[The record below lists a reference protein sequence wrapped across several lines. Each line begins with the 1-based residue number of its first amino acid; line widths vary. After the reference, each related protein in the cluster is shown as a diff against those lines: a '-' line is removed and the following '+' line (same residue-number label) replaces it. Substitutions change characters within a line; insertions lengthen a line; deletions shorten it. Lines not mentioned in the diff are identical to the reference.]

1 MFNFFSRSNYSN
13 DNEAIT
19 ALMRIT
25 SMGFGDEQDFNKENM
40 LKVIGDIEN
49 EFQNTKNPKIAYWM
63 GIAWRNFTAWHIRG
77 DERKEYLDKAV
88 FCFDKAFSLSTN
100 TLPVQLPLEKRHN
113 AEYLDQIDIAG
124 ELGHMLVDDA
134 PVRDLVRAEKVLKF
148 VFESTDEYEPCL
160 CSYAELFYKRGNYLK
175 SAEIGLNI
183 SDRCAISPEWKDSPP
198 PAPLG
203 IVGSA
208 YRALAKQAKKEGN
221 HKEAVALLE
230 KMRKLKVATEN
241 DIKILEKLKKQL
253 VK

>member
-1 MFNFFSRSNYSN
+1 MFKLFNNSKYKD

-25 SMGFGDEQDFNKENM
+25 SMGFGDEQDFKKENM
-40 LKVIGDIEN
+40 LSVIGDIEK
-49 EFQNTKNPKIAYWM
+49 EFQNTTNPRLVYWL

-77 DERKEYLDKAV
+77 DERKGNLDKAISY
-88 FCFDKAFSLSTN
+88 FNKAFGLSKN

-134 PVRDLVRAEKVLKF
+134 PIRDLDRAEKALKF
-148 VFESTDEYEPCL
+148 VFDNTKEYEPCL

-221 HKEAVALLE
+221 NDVAIIYFE
-230 KMRKLKVATEN
+230 KMKKLKIATEN
-241 DIKILEKLKKQL
+241 DLKILDKLKNQPAK
-253 VK
+253 